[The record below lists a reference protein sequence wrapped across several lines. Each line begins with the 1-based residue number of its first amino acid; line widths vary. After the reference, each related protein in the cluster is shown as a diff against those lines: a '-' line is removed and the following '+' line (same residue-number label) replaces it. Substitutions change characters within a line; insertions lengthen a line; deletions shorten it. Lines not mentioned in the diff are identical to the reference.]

1 MSLFGK
7 LGKLAAE
14 PGFQAQPLTVLLRGA
29 RLALHAATRTAP
41 RFRLTPDGP
50 WLSVPADLRYTSV
63 TAFMLRDWVE
73 PELHHLQRFLKP
85 GGNFLDVGA
94 NIGLFA
100 LRAAGI
106 VGPGGRVVAIEPA
119 AISADRLEANLALN
133 AFAHVTV
140 VRAAL
145 SDREGQAQLRH
156 VELGNDPQAWSIMPE
171 AGGTDAEQVRT
182 TTLDALVAQ
191 QGLTRL
197 DLIKM
202 DVEGAEPMVVAGG
215 QAALAR
221 FRPTIIFEINSGP
234 SLARGEGTLCFDML
248 TAQGYRIFALTPG
261 DGTLRAVTV
270 QGAAHG
276 NLIAIHPDGP
286 RD

>member
-7 LGKLAAE
+7 FRKLAAE
-14 PGFQAQPLTVLLRGA
+14 PGFKAQPLAVLARGA

-50 WLSVPADLRYTSV
+50 WLTVPADLRYTSV

-73 PELHHLQRFLKP
+73 PELHHLPRFLKP
-85 GGNFLDVGA
+85 GSTFLDVGA

-100 LRAAGI
+100 LRAAAL
-106 VGPGGRVVAIEPA
+106 VGPGGRVLAVEPA

-133 AFAHVTV
+133 AFAHVV
-140 VRAAL
+140 VTRAAL
-145 SDREGQAQLRH
+145 SDHEGLAQLRH

-171 AGGTDAEQVRT
+171 AGGAEAEQVRT
-182 TTLDALVAQ
+182 TTLDALAAQ
-191 QGLTRL
+191 QGLARL

-215 QAALAR
+215 RATLAR
-221 FRPTIIFEINSGP
+221 FRPAIMFEINSGP
-234 SLARGEGTLCFDML
+234 SVARGEGTLCFDML
-248 TAQGYRIFALTPG
+248 RGLGYGIFALNPG
-261 DGTLRAVTV
+261 DGALTPVAE
-270 QGAAHG
+270 QGTAHG

-286 RD
+286 GA